1 MKKSPSAKE
10 SKTTKAP
17 KVKAAKIKTPKAPE
31 IEVPKT
37 LTPAE
42 IKLNEQR
49 TKQLVTLVQELAGE
63 NGAKIVKSIG
73 DEAVTDDKIEK
84 GSGLKIAEIRSVL
97 NHLHSYGLVEYSK
110 EKNMQT
116 GWFTYTWKI
125 NSNRALSNFLAM
137 KQNEYRQLKS
147 KLQTQDGAQIYAC
160 GAGCVKIPFDEA
172 FETQFKCPACA
183 KKLNFVDFQE
193 ELTHLET
200 KINAL
205 NQLCQQQKTQ

>member
-1 MKKSPSAKE
+1 MKKSPSTKEAKTA
-10 SKTTKAP
+10 KTP
-17 KVKAAKIKTPKAPE
+17 KIKVAKIKTPKVPE
-31 IEVPKT
+31 IEIPKV

-42 IKLNEQR
+42 LKLNEQR
-49 TKQLVTLVQELAGE
+49 TKHLVTLVEELAGQ
-63 NGAKIVKSIG
+63 NGAAIVKSIG

-160 GAGCVKIPFDEA
+160 GAGCVKMPFDEA
-172 FETQFKCPACA
+172 LETQFKCPSCA

-205 NQLCQQQKTQ
+205 NQLCQTQKTQ